1 MKKLLNSCKEL
12 EENITQVLSDVED
25 ILFINKSESVTRL
38 LPSFYDRK
46 PFRDILTMQNE
57 ASEDSNSDNISYQTL
72 AKHFFSKRIQ
82 EEAAAQKVQIN
93 ILIDYKSRPLILFSL
108 IFKDYPSRNSAHV
121 LL

>member
-1 MKKLLNSCKEL
+1 MSRGELKKLLNTCKKL

-46 PFRDILTMQNE
+46 PFTNILTIEDE
-57 ASEDSNSDNISYQTL
+57 ASEDSNSEKDGNSENISYQTL

-93 ILIDYKSRPLILFSL
+93 ILID
-108 IFKDYPSRNSAHV
+108 
-121 LL
+121 

>member
-1 MKKLLNSCKEL
+1 MSRGELKKLLNTCKKL

-46 PFRDILTMQNE
+46 PFTNILKIENE
-57 ASEDSNSDNISYQTL
+57 ASEDSNSEKISYQTM

-93 ILIDYKSRPLILFSL
+93 ILID
-108 IFKDYPSRNSAHV
+108 
-121 LL
+121 

>member
-1 MKKLLNSCKEL
+1 MSRGELKKLLNTCKKL

-57 ASEDSNSDNISYQTL
+57 ASEDSNSENISYQTL
-72 AKHFFSKRIQ
+72 AKQFFSKRIQ

-93 ILIDYKSRPLILFSL
+93 ILIKEPTINS
-108 IFKDYPSRNSAHV
+108 IFPYF
-121 LL
+121 